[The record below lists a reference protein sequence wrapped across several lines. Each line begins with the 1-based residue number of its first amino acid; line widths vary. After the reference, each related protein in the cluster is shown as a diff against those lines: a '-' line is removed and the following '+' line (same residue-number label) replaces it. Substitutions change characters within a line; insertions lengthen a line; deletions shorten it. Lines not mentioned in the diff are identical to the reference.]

1 MLRVIG
7 QLLAV
12 FAAGIVLASCSAIGG
27 GESGNQRHTWTKP
40 GVLRISGVSDPD
52 TLSPLI
58 GNFQIDFD
66 LAMFWGGFLFN
77 YDDHDRLVPELAT
90 VEPSTANGGISRDGK
105 TIVYHLREG
114 VKWHDGVPFDADD
127 VIFTWH
133 AIMNPKNNV
142 GIRVGY
148 DRITRIERRD
158 AHTIAIHLDRPF
170 APFVGTFL
178 TQSAIPIPVYPR
190 HLLEKYPDLNRV
202 AYNSKPIGTGPFEV
216 TEWHRGSVIRM
227 VANQNYW
234 RGKPK
239 LDEVD
244 YQAIPSENTI
254 VTALRTHDIDLWYNA
269 SAANTPAM
277 KGIEH
282 INVALVPFV
291 QFGMLALNSGR
302 PITGD
307 LRVRRALTLGL
318 DRKRIVDAITYGVN
332 QLGEGDQPLAIWAHD
347 KRLRFVNFDPVRARA
362 LLDAAGWRV
371 GANGI
376 RMREGVPLELTMVV
390 TAGDTVAN
398 RLGVLVQSQWHAIG
412 VELNVK
418 PYATAQ
424 LYASFG
430 AGGILQTS
438 KFDVAYFSWASG
450 VDPDDSPLVMCDQ
463 FPPAGQNNFR
473 YCNHEVDRQ
482 ERIALATYDRAARKR
497 AYDKIQEQIAA
508 DAPFIT
514 LWFNRQVDVT
524 SDDVKNFRP
533 AHAVTAFWN
542 TWEYS
547 I

>member
-1 MLRVIG
+1 MRRVLG
-7 QLLAV
+7 LVTVLLLV
-12 FAAGIVLASCSAIGG
+12 SCSAIVGG
-27 GESGNQRHTWTKP
+27 PSTAERHPWTKP
-40 GVLRISGVSDPD
+40 GILRIASISDPD

-77 YDDHDRLVPELAT
+77 YDDRDRLVPELAT
-90 VEPSTANGGISRDGK
+90 DEPTTANGGISRDGK
-105 TIVYHLREG
+105 TIVYHLRQG

-148 DRITRIERRD
+148 DRITTIDKRD
-158 AHTIAIHLDRPF
+158 DHTIAVHLAGPY

-190 HLLEKYPDLNRV
+190 HLLEKFADLNQNP
-202 AYNSKPIGTGPFEV
+202 YNSKPIGTGPFKV
-216 TEWHRGSVIRM
+216 QEWHRGSVIRM
-227 VANQNYW
+227 VANDDYW

-239 LDEVD
+239 LREVD
-244 YQAIPSENTI
+244 YQAIPTENTI
-254 VTALRTHDIDLWYNA
+254 LTSLRAHDVDLWFNA
-269 SAANTPAM
+269 SSSNVPAM

-282 INVALVPFV
+282 IDVHLVPFV
-291 QFGMLALNSGR
+291 QFGMLALNSAR
-302 PITGD
+302 PITSD
-307 LRVRRALTLGL
+307 LRVRRALQLGL
-318 DRKRIVDAITYGVN
+318 DRKRIVDQITYGVN
-332 QLGEGDQPLAIWAHD
+332 QVGEGDQPKAIWAHD
-347 KRLRFVNFDPVRARA
+347 ARLPLVAFDPARARA
-362 LLDAAGWRV
+362 LLDAAGWVPGPGGVRV
-371 GANGI
+371 KDGT
-376 RMREGVPLELTMVV
+376 PLALTMVFS
-390 TAGDTVAN
+390 AGDAIAN
-398 RLGVLVQSQWHAIG
+398 RLAVITQSQWRAIG
-412 VELNVK
+412 VDLSVK

-438 KFDVAYFSWASG
+438 KFDIAYFSWASG

-473 YCNHEVDRQ
+473 YCNHDVDRQ
-482 ERIALATYDRAARKR
+482 ERLALATYDRAARKR
-497 AYDKIQEQIAA
+497 AYDRIQADIAA
-508 DAPFIT
+508 DVPFIT
-514 LWFNRQVDVT
+514 LWFNRQVNVT
-524 SDDVKNFRP
+524 SDDFKNFKP
-533 AHAVTAFWN
+533 AHAVTPFWN

>member
-1 MLRVIG
+1 MW
-7 QLLAV
+7 LLT
-12 FAAGIVLASCSAIGG
+12 VLLLVSCSTIAGGSAG
-27 GESGNQRHTWTKP
+27 GERHPWTKP
-40 GVLRISGVSDPD
+40 GVLRIASLSDPD

-90 VEPSTANGGISRDGK
+90 EEPTSANRGISRDGK
-105 TIVYHLREG
+105 TIVYHLRQG

-148 DRITRIERRD
+148 DRITSIDKRD
-158 AHTIAIHLDRPF
+158 EHTIAVHLAGPY

-190 HLLEKYPDLNRV
+190 HLLEKFPDLNQNP
-202 AYNSKPIGTGPFEV
+202 YNSKPVGTGPFKV
-216 TEWHRGSVIRM
+216 QAWHRGSVIRM
-227 VANQNYW
+227 VANDDYW

-239 LDEVD
+239 LREVD
-244 YQAIPSENTI
+244 YQPIPSENTI
-254 VTALRTHDIDLWYNA
+254 LTALRAHDVDLWFNA
-269 SAANTPAM
+269 SSPNVPAM

-282 INVALVPFV
+282 IDVHLVPFV
-291 QFGMLALNSGR
+291 QFGMLALNSSR

-307 LRVRRALTLGL
+307 LRVRRALQLGL
-318 DRKRIVDAITYGVN
+318 DRKRIVDQITYGVN
-332 QLGEGDQPLAIWAHD
+332 QVGEGDQPSAIWAHD
-347 KRLRFVNFDPVRARA
+347 ARLKLVAFDPLRARA
-362 LLDAAGWRV
+362 LLDAAGWVPGPGGVRV
-371 GANGI
+371 KDGT
-376 RMREGVPLELTMVV
+376 PLALTMVV
-390 TAGDTVAN
+390 TSGDAIAN
-398 RLGVLVQSQWHAIG
+398 RLAVVTQSQWRAIG
-412 VELNVK
+412 VDLNVK

-438 KFDVAYFSWASG
+438 KFDIAYFSWSSG

-473 YCNHEVDRQ
+473 YCNHDVDRQ
-482 ERIALATYDRAARKR
+482 ERLALATYNRAARKR
-497 AYDKIQEQIAA
+497 AYDRIQADIAA
-508 DAPFIT
+508 DVPFIT
-514 LWFNRQVDVT
+514 LWFNRQVNVT
-524 SDDVKNFRP
+524 SDDFKNFKP
-533 AHAVTAFWN
+533 AHAVTPYWN

>member
-1 MLRVIG
+1 MW
-7 QLLAV
+7 LLT
-12 FAAGIVLASCSAIGG
+12 VLLLVSCSTIAGGSAG
-27 GESGNQRHTWTKP
+27 GERHPWTKP
-40 GVLRISGVSDPD
+40 GVLRIASLSDPD

-90 VEPSTANGGISRDGK
+90 EEPTSANRGISRDGK
-105 TIVYHLREG
+105 TIVYHLRQG

-148 DRITRIERRD
+148 DRITSIDKRD
-158 AHTIAIHLDRPF
+158 EHTIAVHLAGPY

-190 HLLEKYPDLNRV
+190 HLLEKFPDLNQNP
-202 AYNSKPIGTGPFEV
+202 YNSKPVGTGPFKV
-216 TEWHRGSVIRM
+216 QAWHRGSVIRM
-227 VANQNYW
+227 VANDDYW

-239 LDEVD
+239 LREVD
-244 YQAIPSENTI
+244 YQPIPSENTI
-254 VTALRTHDIDLWYNA
+254 LTALRAHDVDLWFNA
-269 SAANTPAM
+269 SSPNVPAM

-282 INVALVPFV
+282 IDVHLVPFV
-291 QFGMLALNSGR
+291 QFGMLALNSSR

-307 LRVRRALTLGL
+307 LRVRRALQLGL
-318 DRKRIVDAITYGVN
+318 DRKRIVDQITYGVN
-332 QLGEGDQPLAIWAHD
+332 QVGEGDQPSAIWAHD
-347 KRLRFVNFDPVRARA
+347 ARLKLVAFDPLRARA
-362 LLDAAGWRV
+362 LLDAAGWVPGPGGVRV
-371 GANGI
+371 KDGT
-376 RMREGVPLELTMVV
+376 PLALTMVV
-390 TAGDTVAN
+390 TSGDAIAN
-398 RLGVLVQSQWHAIG
+398 RLAVVTQSQWRAIG
-412 VELNVK
+412 VDLNVK

-438 KFDVAYFSWASG
+438 KFDIAYFNWSSG

-473 YCNHEVDRQ
+473 YCNHDVDRQ
-482 ERIALATYDRAARKR
+482 ERLALATYNRAARKR
-497 AYDKIQEQIAA
+497 AYDRIQADIAA
-508 DAPFIT
+508 DVPFIT
-514 LWFNRQVDVT
+514 LWFNRQVNVT
-524 SDDVKNFRP
+524 SDDFKNFKP
-533 AHAVTAFWN
+533 AHAVTPYWN